1 MGGAGADGYE
11 RSEGA
16 AVIKMIYIILT
27 LVSGILLSGVAATVF
42 LQIDQI
48 MIGNMID
55 KTSVGYF
62 SVASKFVE
70 LKYTDNENRMM

>member
-27 LVSGILLSGVAATVF
+27 LVSGILLSGVVVWA
-42 LQIDQI
+42 
-48 MIGNMID
+48 
-55 KTSVGYF
+55 
-62 SVASKFVE
+62 
-70 LKYTDNENRMM
+70 